1 MKYTRKLETG
11 EFLKRYKRFFADI
24 RWNGEIVVAHVPN
37 TGSMKTTAEAGAACL
52 FSISDNPERKLKYT
66 LEMVQAPSGAWV
78 GVNTATPNAIVKEAI
93 EAALQEKKIFKKW
106 QGYDA
111 VKPEYKITPE
121 TRFDFMLSKNG
132 TDKKHFIEVKNVTYA
147 SDGHAKFPDSV
158 TERGRK
164 HLREL
169 MRLVDEGHTA
179 EIVFTVQR
187 ADCER
192 FTACDEIDPEYG
204 KLLRQAQKKGVII
217 TPLLVNLSD
226 TEVILSEKLLSL
238 HL

>member
-1 MKYTRKLETG
+1 MKYSKKLETG
-11 EFLKRYKRFFADI
+11 EFIKRYKRFFADI
-24 RWNGEIVVAHVPN
+24 RWNGEVIVAHVPN
-37 TGSMKTTAEAGAACL
+37 TGSMKTAAEAGLPCL

-66 LEMVQAPSGAWV
+66 LEMVQAKSGAWV
-78 GVNTATPNAIVKEAI
+78 GVNTATPNTIVKEAI
-93 EAALQEKKIFKKW
+93 AAAVTEKKSFKDW
-106 QGYDA
+106 HSYDA
-111 VKPEYKITPE
+111 FKPEYKITPE
-121 TRFDFMLSKNG
+121 TRFDFMLSRNG
-132 TDKKHFIEVKNVTYA
+132 SEKKHFIEVKNVTYA
-147 SDGHAKFPDSV
+147 SDGHAKFPDAV
-158 TERGRK
+158 TERGQK

-204 KLLRQAQKKGVII
+204 KLLRQAQEKGVII
-217 TPLLVNLSD
+217 TPLLVHLSD
-226 TEVILSEKLLSL
+226 TEVILSETRLSL